1 MDPFNKFTKTAWY
14 IWNTKPIL
22 DKEALFSD
30 GTKFYR
36 MPAEPTDQDEVRIR
50 LRTAKENVEEVW
62 VICDDRRFQAVKVS
76 HDERFD
82 YYEAILPPS
91 AQIRRYFFEIF
102 SGNTRTYYN
111 KIGASDQLNA
121 YYNFQIIPN
130 YHIPDWAKGSVFYQ
144 IFVDRFYNGDPSNDV
159 VNREYV
165 YVSGEPVTK
174 VEDWDRY
181 PSSLDVRDFYGGD
194 LQGVM
199 DKLDYLQDL
208 GVETIYLNPI
218 FVSPSNHKYD
228 CQDYDHIDPHFGK
241 IIVDKGAPLEPW
253 ARSNFYATK
262 YASRTGEAE
271 NLEASDALFAQLVE
285 EIHKRGMKI
294 ILDGVFNHC
303 GSFNKWM
310 DREGIYKLSGHYE
323 PGAYESAD
331 SPYRS
336 FFRFRDENAWPDNGS
351 YDGWWGFDTL
361 PKLDYENSERLQEY
375 VLNIAKKWLS
385 PPYNIDGW
393 RLDVAADLGHS
404 SEYNHQFWKEFR
416 KAVKSVKP
424 EALIIAEHYGD
435 PSSWLSGEEWDTVM
449 NYDAFMEPFSWFF
462 TGLEKHSN
470 EYRQDLYNNG
480 KSFAEAMNY
489 NMMRMETSSLQ
500 VAMNELSNHDHSRFL
515 TRTNHKVGRTESVG
529 PEAANEGINK
539 GIFREAVVA
548 QMTWPG
554 CPTVYYGDEA
564 GLCGWTDPD
573 NRRAYPWGR
582 EDQSLIRLHKDLI
595 AIHNN
600 SEALRIGSLKML
612 REEYGVIAY
621 GRFTDKEICVIA
633 CNNNDYPVGMDLK
646 VWLLG
651 VWDDTVMK
659 VAIQTTTEGHTLD
672 AGEYM
677 VKGGRIYIDLPPFSS
692 VILKAQ

>member
-1 MDPFNKFTKTAWY
+1 MDPLNKFTKMAWY

-22 DKEALFSD
+22 DKDALFSD

-36 MPAEPTDQDEVRIR
+36 MPAEPTDEDEVRVR
-50 LRTAKENVEEVW
+50 LRTAKENVDEVW

-76 HDERFD
+76 DDERFD

-91 AQIRRYFFEIF
+91 GQIRRYFFEVF
-102 SGNTRTYYN
+102 CGNTHVYYN
-111 KIGASDQLNA
+111 KIGATDQLNA

-165 YVSGEPVTK
+165 YVNGEPVTR
-174 VEDWDRY
+174 VEDWNRY
-181 PSSLDVRDFYGGD
+181 PSALDVRDFYGGD

-208 GVETIYLNPI
+208 GIETIYLNPI

-241 IIVDKGAPLEPW
+241 IVVDNGAPLEEW

-262 YASRTGEAE
+262 YASRTGDSK
-271 NLEASDALFAQLVE
+271 NLEASDALFARLVE

-294 ILDGVFNHC
+294 VLDGVFNHC

-310 DREGIYKLSGHYE
+310 DREGIYKLSGEYE

-336 FFRFRDENAWPDNGS
+336 FFRFHDENAWPNNGS

-361 PKLDYENSERLQEY
+361 PKLDYENSEKLQEY
-375 VLNIAKKWLS
+375 VLNIAKKWLA

-416 KAVKSVKP
+416 KAVKSVNP
-424 EALIIAEHYGD
+424 DALIIAEHYGD

-470 EYRQDLYNNG
+470 EYRHDLYNNG
-480 KSFAEAMNY
+480 KSFVEAMTH
-489 NMMRMETSSLQ
+489 NMTRMETSSLQ

-515 TRTNHKVGRTESVG
+515 TRTSHKVGRTESMG

-573 NRRAYPWGR
+573 NRRGYPWGR
-582 EDQSLIRLHKDLI
+582 EDQSLIQLHKDLI
-595 AIHNN
+595 AIHNH
-600 SEALRIGSLKML
+600 SEALRVGSLKLL

-621 GRFTDKEICVIA
+621 GRFTDKETYIVV

-651 VWDDTVMK
+651 VWDDTAMK
-659 VAIQTTTEGHTLD
+659 VVIQTTPEGHTLD
-672 AGEYM
+672 GGEYM
-677 VKGGRIYIDLPPFSS
+677 VKGGRIYVDLPPFSS
-692 VILKAQ
+692 VILKA